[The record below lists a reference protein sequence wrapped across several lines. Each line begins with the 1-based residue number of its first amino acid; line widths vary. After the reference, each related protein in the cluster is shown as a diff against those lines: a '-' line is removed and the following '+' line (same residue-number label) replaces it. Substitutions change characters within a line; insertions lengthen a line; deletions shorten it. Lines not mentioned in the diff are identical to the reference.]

1 MIAVAATGTLPP
13 LGFVHEDASIAFCL
27 NIADLYR
34 TEITIPIAFE
44 AVSQCHSH
52 PEIPIERQ
60 VRRLAGI
67 DLKRKKYF
75 KND

>member
-52 PEIPIERQ
+52 PGIPIERQ
-60 VRRLAGI
+60 VRRRAGH
-67 DLKRKKYF
+67 RF
-75 KND
+75 KEEKIFQK